1 MAFAIAV
8 ICTGNRFR
16 SPLTA
21 AYLRV
26 STAGLNVTVES
37 FGTLD
42 LPQAPALPEAVIA
55 ASRAGIDLTTHRT
68 RSIQPNSL
76 KDVALVIGFE
86 QAHVMAAV
94 VKGDAS
100 RSRCFTLPEL
110 VDLLAETEHLNLHRI
125 AEDPLIGA
133 KAAVARAHEVRS
145 ALAASRS
152 PVEIPDPLG
161 QSSPAQQATAKYL
174 QSQSN
179 RLVRTLFPDEARMQS

>member
-21 AYLRV
+21 AYLRAR
-26 STAGLNVTVES
+26 TAGLSVTVES

-42 LPQAPALPEAVIA
+42 LPRAPALPEAVMA
-55 ASRAGIDLTTHRT
+55 ASRAGIDLTSHRT
-68 RSIQPNSL
+68 RSIQLNSL

-86 QAHVMAAV
+86 QAHVTAAV
-94 VKGDAS
+94 VKGNAS
-100 RSRCFTLPEL
+100 RGRCFTLPEL
-110 VDLLAETEHLNLHRI
+110 VDLLADSGHLNVHRT
-125 AEDPLIGA
+125 AEDSLIGA
-133 KAAVARAHEVRS
+133 KAAVARAHEFRS
-145 ALAASRS
+145 ALATSHS

-161 QSSPAQQATAKYL
+161 RSSPAQQATAKYL

-179 RLVRTLFPDEARMQS
+179 RLAQALFPNETRVQS